1 MRQLIGVIALLS
13 LAGCSGRVPALG
25 ETSDG
30 EKFTG
35 TFDRRADGLGGAIT
49 LSSDKG
55 VSCEGRWH
63 LDDDQ
68 TGSAVMTCSDG
79 RTGTAELSVLQA
91 SGTMRGMLG
100 GKPFKGTFVDPVR
113 TSAS

>member
-1 MRQLIGVIALLS
+1 MRQLIGMIALLS

-35 TFDRRADGLGGAIT
+35 MFDRRADGLGGAVT
-49 LSSDKG
+49 LISDRG
-55 VSCEGRWH
+55 VNCNGRWY
-63 LDDDQ
+63 LDEDQ
-68 TGSAVMTCSDG
+68 TGSAVITCSDG
-79 RTGTAELSVLQA
+79 RTGTAELSVQQA
-91 SGTMRGMLG
+91 NGSMTGMLG

-113 TSAS
+113 SPAL